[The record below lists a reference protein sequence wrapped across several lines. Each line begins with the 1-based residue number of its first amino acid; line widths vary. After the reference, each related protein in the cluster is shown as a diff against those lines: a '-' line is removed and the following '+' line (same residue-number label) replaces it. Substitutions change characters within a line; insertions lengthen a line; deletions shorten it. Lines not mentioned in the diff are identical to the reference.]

1 MVKEKL
7 RQAAAF
13 CQSEGAHSVKDIRD
27 FKLVDEFLEALEPL
41 RRIPKAKLEDALKPD
56 KRRQSTKNR
65 RFTTTV
71 LDAAME
77 LRHYTSTDKMRGD
90 GILVRGRAYKL
101 IEKLSEGNAEI
112 WKVTSDRDEHRV
124 LKFSDVEAI
133 RAEVAAHMALAGT
146 NPKPNPKPNPNPK
159 PKPNPNPSPNLSPN
173 QGALLRGALRAWRQG
188 GSARRRFR
196 TASRALA

>member
-27 FKLVDEFLEALEPL
+27 FKLVDEFLQALEPL

-77 LRHYTSTDKMRGD
+77 LRHYTSTDKMPGE
-90 GILVRGRAYKL
+90 GNLVKGKGVDSVYPLIKGQEIFVKGREYTLK
-101 IEKLSEGNAEI
+101 EKLSEGNAKI
-112 WKVTSDRDEHRV
+112 WKVMSDRDEPRV

-133 RAEVAAHMALAGT
+133 EKEVAARMALART
-146 NPKPNPKPNPNPK
+146 NPNPNP
-159 PKPNPNPSPNLSPN
+159 NPNQPQPSPLP
-173 QGALLRGALRAWRQG
+173 
-188 GSARRRFR
+188 
-196 TASRALA
+196 

>member
-7 RQAAAF
+7 WQAAAF

-27 FKLVDEFLEALEPL
+27 FKLVDEFLQALEPL

-133 RAEVAAHMALAGT
+133 RAEVAARMALAGT
-146 NPKPNPKPNPNPK
+146 NPKPNPKPNAKPN
-159 PKPNPNPSPNLSPN
+159 PKPNPNPNTNP
-173 QGALLRGALRAWRQG
+173 
-188 GSARRRFR
+188 
-196 TASRALA
+196 